1 MRSVCLFLFPACLA
15 VCGCKPDVAELD
27 AVDVGQPLMKKAA
40 LKAEEG
46 DLQSAVRLYQ
56 KVLDD
61 NPDNARAHLDMALLL
76 DDHLKDYVPGIYHY
90 RRYLDLRGTAE
101 KRAMIEERIRRAEQ
115 MFAAGILMPS
125 KRADRVTALERE
137 NRLLRVKLGAAAR
150 RLEKLEEEVARNRQA
165 AA

>member
-1 MRSVCLFLFPACLA
+1 
-15 VCGCKPDVAELD
+15 
-27 AVDVGQPLMKKAA
+27 
-40 LKAEEG
+40 
-46 DLQSAVRLYQ
+46 
-56 KVLDD
+56 
-61 NPDNARAHLDMALLL
+61 MALLL

-165 AA
+165 AAPQPVSTPRPVVDRVAEGPRTYTVQKGDFLTKISEKVYGDPNRWREIRDANRDKLGSRTDVRPGQVLVIP